1 MINLANRRNNI
12 IIFVALCGSMLLF
25 KAAHLQLLDV
35 KYKEKAKKAA
45 LYKNVL
51 YPSRGMVMDRNEK
64 LLVTNAPLYDLNVIY
79 RNIDPKMDTESLY
92 FAGHRQNFYQK
103 PGKDWKIPLYHKS
116 VPFPFY

>member
-79 RNIDPKMDTESLY
+79 RNIDPKMDTAEFCSLLGIDKTP
-92 FAGHRQNFYQK
+92 FDKNLE
-103 PGKDWKIPLYHKS
+103 KDWKNTLYHK
-116 VPFPFY
+116 